1 MTSEH
6 SRRPAMI
13 DALEEEPA
21 TATPL
26 NTNQEISAKRRK
38 VRKGTRSCWECKRR
52 KIRCIFASSEDVT
65 CIGCQRRRVPC
76 VTQEMP
82 EDLSPARKDNRHLGE
97 RIARV
102 EDFMKDFLASKHVGA
117 TSQIE
122 GEPRQDRRS
131 SSDALKARSN
141 DSVPSSIRAPFT
153 PAESLGEP
161 APNSLFL
168 APESQGVLDQAENE
182 TALHYL
188 LAAFPAEEDANTLL
202 RESSRPSLYTD
213 VINTQPHSKLTHE
226 TLAAPPYSIA
236 EIPGPNTH
244 PVILAKRMLM
254 FAITLQTPYSENLLG
269 LSEPQNVL
277 MRRLVTAAKTWVTTK
292 QEMHGTIESLICI
305 ILEGVF
311 EINCGNLRRAWAVYR
326 RAMTVAQ
333 LMGLHRS
340 PMPPLKR
347 IDPELDANPKFMWFR
362 IVYMD
367 RYLSLLLGLPQ
378 GTSDKSMGAMS
389 VLRHEPPL
397 GKFERLLTVI
407 ASRILER
414 NESAFATSEI
424 TTTQSIDSELL
435 SVSKSMP
442 ASFWR
447 PTNFYNL
454 TPGSPDTLLETVR
467 LAAQVYYYG
476 LLIRL
481 HLPYMMRLG
490 DNTEHEYSK
499 IACVNASREIMT
511 RFIAHRS
518 FNPTSSCSRP
528 VDFFALLA
536 AMTLLLAHLDAHHH
550 REATNFLA
558 HQRLSDRAMLDEA
571 LERMD
576 VISDVNKD
584 VITEKSAELIRRL
597 LDIEADAAEGSN
609 YTARSVRG
617 DDNVQE
623 GTKEGEELRLHIPY
637 LGVIKIARQGPIS
650 REPSL
655 GNAASRPHQTSQVEF
670 PQREPLAASNDAFA
684 SLPHASPTGEQ
695 PLSHLHGMAQGS
707 TFLGDLPASGWPNAQ
722 LQAPGYEQSM
732 LQYPSSSHDNIALQ
746 PHMGLP
752 PIAVGVNEW
761 AFQGADMAFFDS
773 LMRGTSYADAAGLE
787 Q

>member
-6 SRRPAMI
+6 SRRPTMV
-13 DALEEEPA
+13 DALDGEPA
-21 TATPL
+21 TATPP
-26 NTNQEISAKRRK
+26 NINQETLAKRRK
-38 VRKGTRSCWECKRR
+38 
-52 KIRCIFASSEDVT
+52 
-65 CIGCQRRRVPC
+65 RRRVPC

-82 EDLSPARKDNRHLGE
+82 EDLSPARKGNRHLGE

-102 EDFMKDFLASKHVGA
+102 EDFMKDFLAGKHVGA

-122 GEPRQDRRS
+122 GESRQDRRS
-131 SSDALKARSN
+131 NSDAVKARSN
-141 DSVPSSIRAPFT
+141 DSAPSSIRAPLT
-153 PAESLGEP
+153 PAENPLQMHHSSHRSRKVYQIKP
-161 APNSLFL
+161 RTKQPFI
-168 APESQGVLDQAENE
+168 
-182 TALHYL
+182 TYL
-188 LAAFPAEEDANTLL
+188 QPFHLKRMPISLL

-226 TLAAPPYSIA
+226 TLAAPYSIA

-254 FAITLQTPYSENLLG
+254 FAITLQTPYCENLPG

-277 MRRLVTAAKTWVTTK
+277 MRRLVTAATTWVTTNE
-292 QEMHGTIESLICI
+292 EMHGTVESLICI

-311 EINCGNLRRAWAVYR
+311 EINCGNLRRVWAVYR

-347 IDPELDANPKFMWFR
+347 IDPGLNADPKFMWFR

-367 RYLSLLLGLPQ
+367 RFLSLLLGLPQ
-378 GTSDKSMGAMS
+378 GTSDKSMGAIS

-397 GKFERLLTVI
+397 GKFERQLTVI

-447 PTNFYNL
+447 PANFHNL

-476 LLIRL
+476 LLIQL

-518 FNPTSSCSRP
+518 FNPMSSCSRP

-536 AMTLLLAHLDAHHH
+536 AMTLLLAHLDAHHR

-576 VISDVNKD
+576 VISNVSQD

-597 LDIEADAAEGSN
+597 LDIEADAADGSS
-609 YTARSVRG
+609 YTTRSVRG
-617 DDNVQE
+617 DDDAQE
-623 GTKEGEELRLHIPY
+623 GMKEGEELRLHIPY
-637 LGVIKIARQGPIS
+637 LGVIKIGRQGPIS

-655 GNAASRPHQTSQVEF
+655 VNAASRPHQAPQVES
-670 PQREPLAASNDAFA
+670 PQREPLAASNDAFT
-684 SLPHASPTGEQ
+684 SLPHASPTDEQ
-695 PLSHLHGMAQGS
+695 QLSHLHGTGQDS
-707 TFLGDLPASGWPNAQ
+707 TFSGDLPASGRPNAQ

-746 PHMGLP
+746 PHMGLC

-761 AFQGADMAFFDS
+761 AFQGVDMAFFDS
-773 LMRGTSYADAAGLE
+773 LMRGTSCVDAAGLG